1 MEDHEVRRRRL
12 RAGHVWEVVMAGEFD
27 ALEKEDDLSPHI
39 ALLSRIALAHELR
52 PEVRREMCKT
62 MAFHT
67 HYAKRWI

>member
-1 MEDHEVRRRRL
+1 
-12 RAGHVWEVVMAGEFD
+12 MAGEFD